1 MVKNSVGGNRTKR
14 MARKNMNTQSNESEL
29 RLAVEEGE
37 CYAIVRKI
45 HGNGM
50 CDVMCN
56 DSKNRLCII
65 RNKFKG
71 KGKSHNSIETGK
83 WILVGIRDWEVRSD
97 KTQKCDVLFVYS
109 NDDVDRLKRKNNID
123 FTPLYQVMKDI
134 DKNIV
139 DDVYIMQNDEIEYDE
154 VENSNSNSVVNNNNN
169 NNNTISN
176 LNNIIQNNNHFNI
189 DDI

>member
-14 MARKNMNTQSNESEL
+14 MARKNMNVQTNDSEL
-29 RLAVEEGE
+29 RLVVEEGE
-37 CYAIVRKI
+37 CYAIVKKI
-45 HGNGM
+45 YGNGM

-71 KGKSHNSIETGK
+71 KGKSHNSIDVGK
-83 WILVGIRDWEVRSD
+83 WLLVGVRDWEVRTD

-109 NDDVDRLKRKNNID
+109 SEDVERLKRKNNID
-123 FTPLYQVMKDI
+123 FTALYQVMKDI
-134 DKNIV
+134 DKNTI
-139 DDVYIMQNDEIEYDE
+139 DDIYIMQNNDEIEYDE
-154 VENSNSNSVVNNNNN
+154 IQTNTKNDDNSNF
-169 NNNTISN
+169 NTFS
-176 LNNIIQNNNHFNI
+176 QNNNFNI

>member
-14 MARKNMNTQSNESEL
+14 MARKNMNIQSSDSEL

-45 HGNGM
+45 LGNGM

-56 DSKNRLCII
+56 DSKSRLCII

-71 KGKSHNSIETGK
+71 KSKSQNSIEIGK

-97 KTQKCDVLFVYS
+97 KTQKCDMLFVYN
-109 NDDVDRLKRKNNID
+109 NDDIDRLKRKNID
-123 FTPLYQVMKDI
+123 FTVLYTVMKDI
-134 DKNIV
+134 DKNGI
-139 DDVYIMQNDEIEYDE
+139 DDTYIMQNDDIEEYDDIE
-154 VENSNSNSVVNNNNN
+154 NNLSSSNNSLINNSNISQTNNNF
-169 NNNTISN
+169 S
-176 LNNIIQNNNHFNI
+176 I